1 MARTVRWPWFDPITS
16 PTCRSKSL
24 KMRGFLFKTQL
35 WGQSGAVIATI
46 PCQDDPDAFRL
57 GAD

>member
-1 MARTVRWPWFDPITS
+1 MARTDRWPWFDPITS
-16 PTCRSKSL
+16 PTCWVKGL
-24 KMRGFLFKTQL
+24 KRQSFSILTQL
-35 WGQSGAVIATI
+35 WGQSGAVIATF